1 MLTVT
6 QNNRVLYDYVLA
18 DSWFSPAA
26 DNMNFIKKDLHKEFV
41 FTLKSNRLAALSF
54 EDKLEGK
61 FVPID
66 SLPLNVDSLISV
78 YIKGLDFPV
87 SLVKQFFT
95 NKDDSE
101 GVLYLACSDSSSDYS
116 QITAIYQK
124 RWSIEEFHKSLKQNA
139 SLEKSPTQVKKT
151 QQNHFFASIYT
162 FVKLECLKIKNSM
175 NHFAIKTR
183 LYINALKASMKELH
197 TMSEALA

>member
-1 MLTVT
+1 MQKMLAVI

-18 DSWFSPAA
+18 DSWFSSA
-26 DNMNFIKKDLHKEFV
+26 DNMKFIKKDLHKEIV

-66 SLPLNVDSLISV
+66 SLSLNQDSLISV

-87 SLVKQFFT
+87 SLVKQVFT

-101 GVLYLACSDSSSDYS
+101 GVL
-116 QITAIYQK
+116 
-124 RWSIEEFHKSLKQNA
+124 
-139 SLEKSPTQVKKT
+139 
-151 QQNHFFASIYT
+151 
-162 FVKLECLKIKNSM
+162 
-175 NHFAIKTR
+175 
-183 LYINALKASMKELH
+183 
-197 TMSEALA
+197 

>member
-1 MLTVT
+1 MQKMLAVI

-18 DSWFSPAA
+18 DSWFSSA
-26 DNMNFIKKDLHKEFV
+26 DNMKFIKKDLHKEIV

-66 SLPLNVDSLISV
+66 SLPLNEDSLISV

-116 QITAIYQK
+116 QITAIY
-124 RWSIEEFHKSLKQNA
+124 LK
-139 SLEKSPTQVKKT
+139 KVK
-151 QQNHFFASIYT
+151 H
-162 FVKLECLKIKNSM
+162 
-175 NHFAIKTR
+175 
-183 LYINALKASMKELH
+183 
-197 TMSEALA
+197 

>member
-1 MLTVT
+1 MTMCLQTVGFL
-6 QNNRVLYDYVLA
+6 QQI
-18 DSWFSPAA
+18 
-26 DNMNFIKKDLHKEFV
+26 DNMKFIKKDLHKEFV

-66 SLPLNVDSLISV
+66 SLPLNEDSLISV

-87 SLVKQFFT
+87 SLVKQVFT

-116 QITAIYQK
+116 QIT
-124 RWSIEEFHKSLKQNA
+124 SLTK
-139 SLEKSPTQVKKT
+139 
-151 QQNHFFASIYT
+151 
-162 FVKLECLKIKNSM
+162 KLES
-175 NHFAIKTR
+175 
-183 LYINALKASMKELH
+183 
-197 TMSEALA
+197 